1 MKKHLLAAAVA
12 GAFALPAAA
21 QVTVYGVIDIGYANH
36 IQENAARTN
45 TLKSSG
51 VNPGNHAGSRL
62 GFRGE
67 EDLGGGLRASFVYEM
82 GVAPNKADGFNVRAS
97 GTHPG
102 GAARATTIATS
113 GAGTAGY
120 TYATNRQSWLGLSG
134 GFGVVRAGYQY
145 TTGYNMVSL
154 SGLAASEMPGHRQN
168 AALLGSRSESIQYT
182 APKLGAMTFTVQV
195 GQGDTSAENEAT
207 TASTVSYRDSRSL
220 NSVNLTYASG
230 PLYAGIDLA
239 QQEVQ
244 GTVVT
249 GGATAATNNDKIKT
263 SATHI
268 GLSYDFGVAKVAY
281 VWGDRGARGSQAASA
296 PVTSTTAKIDTTT
309 NALTLFVPM
318 SSALVPFVQWGTT
331 EIKQAGAGI
340 SDITGQVFGARYNL
354 SKRTLAY
361 VMHGTYKDDLVTTT
375 TAHKETRSVVGVS
388 HSF

>member
-21 QVTVYGVIDIGYANH
+21 QVTVFGLIDMGYANH
-36 IQENAARTN
+36 TQENSTRTA
-45 TLKSSG
+45 TAKSSG
-51 VNPGNHAGSRL
+51 VNPGNHAGSRI

-67 EDLGGGLRASFVYEM
+67 EDLGGGLKASFWYEM

-97 GTHPG
+97 GLHPG
-102 GAARATTIATS
+102 GAARATATNS
-113 GAGTAGY
+113 NGNGTAGY
-120 TYATNRQSWLGLSG
+120 TYGTNRQSWVGLSG
-134 GFGVVRAGYQY
+134 GFGSVRAGYQY
-145 TTGYNMVSL
+145 TTGYNMASL

-168 AALLGSRSESIQYT
+168 AALLATRSESIQYT
-182 APKLGAMTFTVQV
+182 APKMGDMTITVQV

-207 TASTVSYRDSRSL
+207 SASTVSYRDSRSL

-230 PLYAGIDLA
+230 PLYAAIDVA

-244 GTVVT
+244 GTVGT
-249 GGATAATNNDKIKT
+249 GTATAATNTDKIKT

-268 GLSYDFGVAKVAY
+268 GLMYDFGAARVAY
-281 VWGDRGARGSQAASA
+281 VWGDRGARGSQAATA
-296 PVTSTTAKIDTTT
+296 PVTNTTAKIDTTT
-309 NALTLFVPM
+309 NALTLYVPM

-331 EIKQAGAGI
+331 EIKQSGVGI

-375 TAHKETRSVVGVS
+375 TSHKETRSVVGVA